1 MYRGRERD
9 INFKELVYMIV
20 EAGKSKICR
29 AGHQAGDLKELQ
41 FECEGNLLQ
50 NSQKISWVYGGIYTA
65 FHSQNGSQHICVPF
79 YSGND
84 I

>member
-41 FECEGNLLQ
+41 FECEGNLLAEFSE
-50 NSQKISWVYGGIYTA
+50 NLMGLWRHLYSIPFSKWISTYMCTVLFWE
-65 FHSQNGSQHICVPF
+65 
-79 YSGND
+79 
-84 I
+84 